1 MIIEANQVSP
11 TEIYHT
17 LTQVIIPR
25 PIAWVLSPNDEA
37 GNSHN
42 LAPFSFFNVVC
53 SDPPI
58 LMLSIGRKSDGSLKD
73 TCHNL
78 LEYKRCVIHIAA
90 DQQAQMVSDSAAEL
104 ARGDSELV
112 LAGQTLVPFDGTD
125 LMRLK
130 GVPVAIACRLHQHLE
145 VGNRPQNLLL
155 VEVERIWIDDAVCG
169 RDAKGR
175 MRFEAGRIKPLA
187 RLGGSEYARLGE
199 LFSIRRG

>member
-25 PIAWVLSPNDEA
+25 PIAWVLSPNDEQFT
-37 GNSHN
+37 SYN

-58 LMLSIGRKSDGSLKD
+58 LMLSVGSKSDGSTKD

-78 LEYKRCVIHIAA
+78 LEYKRCVIHIAT
-90 DQQAQMVSDSAAEL
+90 DHQAQMVSDSATEL
-104 ARGDSELV
+104 ARGDSELA
-112 LAGQTLVPFDGTD
+112 LTGQTLTPFDGTD
-125 LMRLK
+125 LMRLPDA
-130 GVPVAIACRLHQHLE
+130 PVALACRLHQHIE
-145 VGNRPQNLLL
+145 VGNRPQSLLL
-155 VEVERIWIDDAVCG
+155 VEVEQVWIDDRVCN

-175 MRFEAGRIKPLA
+175 LRFEANRIKPLA
-187 RLGGSEYARLGE
+187 RLGGSEYATLGE
-199 LFSIRRG
+199 LLSIRRN

>member
-1 MIIEANQVSP
+1 MIIEANQVSS

-37 GNSHN
+37 GSSHN

-58 LMLSIGRKSDGSLKD
+58 LMLSIGSKSDGSMKD

-90 DQQAQMVSDSAAEL
+90 NHRAQMVSDSAAEL
-104 ARGDSELV
+104 ARGESELT
-112 LAGQTLVPFDGTD
+112 LTGQTLMPFDGTG
-125 LMRLK
+125 LMRLPDA
-130 GVPVAIACRLHQHLE
+130 PVALACRLHQHIE

-175 MRFEAGRIKPLA
+175 MRFEADRIKPLA
-187 RLGGSEYARLGE
+187 RLGGSEYATLGE
-199 LFSIRRG
+199 LFSIRRS

>member
-1 MIIEANQVSP
+1 MIIEANQVSS

-37 GNSHN
+37 GSSHN

-58 LMLSIGRKSDGSLKD
+58 LMLSIGSKSDGSMKD

-90 DQQAQMVSDSAAEL
+90 NHRAQMVSDSAAEL
-104 ARGDSELV
+104 ARGESELT
-112 LAGQTLVPFDGTD
+112 LTGQTLMPFDGTG
-125 LMRLK
+125 LMRLPDA
-130 GVPVAIACRLHQHLE
+130 PVALACRLHQHIE

-175 MRFEAGRIKPLA
+175 MRFEADRIKPLA
-187 RLGGSEYARLGE
+187 RLGGTEYATLGE
-199 LFSIRRG
+199 LFSIRRS

>member
-1 MIIEANQVSP
+1 MIIEANQVSS

-37 GNSHN
+37 GSSHN

-58 LMLSIGRKSDGSLKD
+58 LMLSIGSKSDGSMKD
-73 TCHNL
+73 TCYNL

-90 DQQAQMVSDSAAEL
+90 NHQAQMVSDSAAEL
-104 ARGDSELV
+104 ARGESELT
-112 LAGQTLVPFDGTD
+112 LMGQTLMPFDGTG
-125 LMRLK
+125 LMRLPDA
-130 GVPVAIACRLHQHLE
+130 PVALACRLHQHIE

-175 MRFEAGRIKPLA
+175 MRFEADRIKPLA
-187 RLGGSEYARLGE
+187 RLGGTEYATLGE
-199 LFSIRRG
+199 LFSIRRS